1 MSTNQQSAKPRVVLI
16 GGGTGSFTLL
26 QGLKKA
32 NFDLSALVNMSDDG
46 GSTGKLRGELG
57 VLPPG
62 DVRQCLVA
70 LSEIPDVRDLFN
82 YRFGQGS
89 LAGQSLGN
97 IILSGLE
104 LQKGSF
110 NEAIKVASSLLRV
123 QGRVVPITLTRH
135 TLIMADG
142 AEIIKGESR
151 VMNHRI
157 KQPSV
162 KLWLEPKAEIN
173 PEAKT
178 AISEAELILIAPGD
192 LYGSLLPALIVDG
205 VQQSLKGTAAKV
217 VLITSLVNKPIQTL
231 SWHVMDYLNC
241 LERYIGKD
249 QIDYV
254 IYNNREPSPDLL
266 RKYASKNEFP
276 VEFGKEQFKDTN
288 AKIIGSDLVAKKI
301 FYQNPNDKTLKRTL
315 IRHDADQVTR
325 IIKEILNNK

>member
-1 MSTNQQSAKPRVVLI
+1 M
-16 GGGTGSFTLL
+16 
-26 QGLKKA
+26 
-32 NFDLSALVNMSDDG
+32 
-46 GSTGKLRGELG
+46 
-57 VLPPG
+57 
-62 DVRQCLVA
+62 
-70 LSEIPDVRDLFN
+70 
-82 YRFGQGS
+82 
-89 LAGQSLGN
+89 
-97 IILSGLE
+97 
-104 LQKGSF
+104 
-110 NEAIKVASSLLRV
+110 
-123 QGRVVPITLTRH
+123 
-135 TLIMADG
+135 
-142 AEIIKGESR
+142 
-151 VMNHRI
+151 MNHRI

-276 VEFGKEQFKDTN
+276 VEFGKEQFKDAN